1 MQLPKLYAITDRG
14 MIQKSLAEDMA
25 AAIEGGAGMIQLRE
39 KNISDEE
46 YIAAAKEA
54 LAVCRKMGALLII
67 NDNPSVCLESGA
79 DGVHLGQGDMD
90 LKEARALLGEN
101 AIIGATAK
109 TPEQVINAC
118 DSGVD
123 YIGSGAVFGTT
134 TKSDAVK
141 LDLDT
146 LKRITELSTVPVYA
160 IGGINRD
167 NIDRLRHCGVYG
179 AAVVSGIFSGDITEN
194 ARALKKA
201 VEEF

>member
-1 MQLPKLYAITDRG
+1 MQLSKLYAITDRG
-14 MIQKSLAEDMA
+14 MIQRSLAEDIA

-46 YIAAAKEA
+46 YTAVAKDA

-67 NDNPSVCLESGA
+67 NDNPHVCVASGA

-90 LKEARALLGEN
+90 LKEARALLGEK

-109 TPEQVINAC
+109 TLEQVIDAC
-118 DSGVD
+118 NSGVD
-123 YIGSGAVFGTT
+123 YIGSGAVFGTA
-134 TKSDAVK
+134 TKSDAIK
-141 LDLDT
+141 LDFDT

-167 NIDRLRHCGVYG
+167 NIGVLKNSGIYG
-179 AAVVSGIFSGDITEN
+179 VAVVSGVFRGNIIEN

-201 VEEF
+201 VEEL